1 MRDARATGPRSEID
15 HISKGEKNGKRGRP
29 PRPTSL
35 MVEALEI
42 RRGMAEQ
49 NIDVPQVKRI
59 EFRIGIHV
67 GDIIIEDRRRHAY
80 MAFHHPAQ
88 RGGQSLKGGAARRGR
103 EVLLDDAGES
113 DVAVPST
120 QEDALRRDDILG
132 AVGQLPDDQRSVLL
146 LVSVA
151 DVTYAEAARI
161 LDIPIGTVMSRLAR
175 YQSRSASASD
185 LPMSN
190 YSSKL
195 VPYGSTSPAA
205 STPAATTI
213 CRHRDS
219 RRRQEGRGVLSPN
232 AQ

>member
-1 MRDARATGPRSEID
+1 
-15 HISKGEKNGKRGRP
+15 
-29 PRPTSL
+29 
-35 MVEALEI
+35 
-42 RRGMAEQ
+42 
-49 NIDVPQVKRI
+49 
-59 EFRIGIHV
+59 
-67 GDIIIEDRRRHAY
+67 
-80 MAFHHPAQ
+80 
-88 RGGQSLKGGAARRGR
+88 
-103 EVLLDDAGES
+103 LDDAGES

-146 LVSVA
+146 LVSVE

-213 CRHRDS
+213 MPTS
-219 RRRQEGRGVLSPN
+219 GFS
-232 AQ
+232 A

>member
-1 MRDARATGPRSEID
+1 MADIAHLIEPVIPALRRYARTFVR
-15 HISKGEKNGKRGRP
+15 
-29 PRPTSL
+29 
-35 MVEALEI
+35 
-42 RRGMAEQ
+42 
-49 NIDVPQVKRI
+49 
-59 EFRIGIHV
+59 
-67 GDIIIEDRRRHAY
+67 
-80 MAFHHPAQ
+80 
-88 RGGQSLKGGAARRGR
+88 GAADADDLVQDTLERAISRWHQRRSDGETRTWLFTILHNLAVKHLRRAARGGR
-103 EVLLDDAGES
+103 EVPLDDAGES

-146 LVSVA
+146 LVSVE

-213 CRHRDS
+213 MPTS
-219 RRRQEGRGVLSPN
+219 GFS
-232 AQ
+232 A